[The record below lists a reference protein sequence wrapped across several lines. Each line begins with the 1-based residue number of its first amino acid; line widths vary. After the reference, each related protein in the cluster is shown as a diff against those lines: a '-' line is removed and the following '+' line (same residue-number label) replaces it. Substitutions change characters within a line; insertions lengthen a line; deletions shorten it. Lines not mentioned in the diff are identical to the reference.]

1 MKIGIFTFHCAQN
14 YGAVLQAYGLQEYL
28 RSQGYDVYIIDYC
41 PKYLLEPYK
50 ILNIK
55 KIVKNRNL
63 KLFIREFLT
72 IPIRLKRTL
81 VFNKFV
87 KQRLRLYKLD
97 LYEESNDFDAFVF
110 GSDQIWNP
118 SLTRGFDDVYFGKF
132 PAAKGKLLISYAAS
146 AGNVSQLTEIDKKYL
161 KDALKDFSYISVR
174 ERDFKSLLENE
185 IKVRATCV
193 SDPVLL
199 AGIDVYNSL
208 VYHRHLKKGNDY
220 LLLFQ
225 LEVINDLIRPFAMK
239 VANSLGKELIEVL
252 SRGESMDMSIRQ
264 SLSPEAFL
272 HYIKESSYVI
282 TTSFHGTIFSILF
295 NKPFSTIKVNDY
307 IDARAGDLLAKLGVK
322 SRLVNIECSEIKD
335 MLDRSTVQQGEL
347 ELYVKESRVFLLNSL
362 SL

>member
-1 MKIGIFTFHCAQN
+1 
-14 YGAVLQAYGLQEYL
+14 
-28 RSQGYDVYIIDYC
+28 
-41 PKYLLEPYK
+41 
-50 ILNIK
+50 
-55 KIVKNRNL
+55 
-63 KLFIREFLT
+63 
-72 IPIRLKRTL
+72 
-81 VFNKFV
+81 
-87 KQRLRLYKLD
+87 
-97 LYEESNDFDAFVF
+97 
-110 GSDQIWNP
+110 
-118 SLTRGFDDVYFGKF
+118 
-132 PAAKGKLLISYAAS
+132 
-146 AGNVSQLTEIDKKYL
+146 
-161 KDALKDFSYISVR
+161 
-174 ERDFKSLLENE
+174 
-185 IKVRATCV
+185 
-193 SDPVLL
+193 
-199 AGIDVYNSL
+199 
-208 VYHRHLKKGNDY
+208 
-220 LLLFQ
+220 
-225 LEVINDLIRPFAMK
+225 MK